1 MRKLVLERPD
11 EHVCPL
17 SHDIM
22 VDPVMTSDGQVY
34 ERVYIERWL
43 QDNDTSPMTKEK
55 HVGPLVPNHPLR
67 GLIERWDEDAHAYFV
82 TIHKRYRED
91 KMDVQPAV
99 AAAPAEESEEEEEVV
114 LESGVLGDPVVRD

>member
-1 MRKLVLERPD
+1 MNFFLSSTDRRSRSVKSKLCASARMLMTFVPD
-11 EHVCPL
+11 RDV
-17 SHDIM
+17 
-22 VDPVMTSDGQVY
+22 
-34 ERVYIERWL
+34 
-43 QDNDTSPMTKEK
+43 
-55 HVGPLVPNHPLR
+55 
-67 GLIERWDEDAHAYFV
+67 AYFV

>member
-1 MRKLVLERPD
+1 MSSSSETALTEKSVRPYLAS
-11 EHVCPL
+11 ELNRSL
-17 SHDIM
+17 SH
-22 VDPVMTSDGQVY
+22 PLPSSPAQTY
-34 ERVYIERWL
+34 NE
-43 QDNDTSPMTKEK
+43 DNDTSPMTKEK